1 MQDNIQMRTDEI
13 QKQQKELCVCVGGVS
28 KGPLCC
34 KEKCQENGLSV
45 GSEVQDV
52 RN

>member
-1 MQDNIQMRTDEI
+1 MRY
-13 QKQQKELCVCVGGVS
+13 KSNRKNWGGEGGGRVS

>member
-1 MQDNIQMRTDEI
+1 MRTDEI
-13 QKQQKELCVCVGGVS
+13 QAQQKELCVCGGVS
-28 KGPLCC
+28 TGPLIC

-52 RN
+52 RNQTDGCQ